1 MKVTFYGVRGSTPCH
16 GDDTRRYGGN
26 TSCVAV
32 DVPGASPIFFD
43 LGTGA
48 RYMGLNHPCDGSFA
62 GSCLLS
68 HLHWDHVQ
76 GLPFFPPLM
85 FDGSRLDVYAPRQD
99 DGRTLVEAFDDM
111 IRSPQFPVSLDR
123 LPGTVA
129 FHELADTD
137 FDLGP
142 ARVRSRLVPHLG
154 PTLGF
159 RVEHQGRS
167 VAYLSDHQQPHESDF
182 SLTPGVRELVQGA
195 DLLIH
200 DAQYV
205 DADMP
210 AKRGWGHSLIRHV
223 LELAQ
228 KAEARTVA
236 LFHHEPERDDDALDR
251 AVAEALLV
259 TAAAEHSR
267 HADELG
273 QVVLVVPIVELG
285 LHVGGRIEAHRYR
298 PRGLRTGTSRR

>member
-32 DVPGASPIFFD
+32 DVPGAAPIFFD

-62 GSCLLS
+62 GTCLLS

-85 FDGSRLDVYAPRQD
+85 CGGSRLDVYAPLQD
-99 DGRTLVEAFDDM
+99 DGRTLVQAFDDM

-123 LPGTVA
+123 LPGSVA
-129 FHELADTD
+129 FHELADAD

-200 DAQYV
+200 DAQYT
-205 DADMP
+205 ADEFS
-210 AKRGWGHSLIRHV
+210 AKCHWGHSTIDYAV
-223 LELAQ
+223 WLA
-228 KAEARTVA
+228 EECDVRTLA
-236 LFHHEPERDDDALDR
+236 LFHHDPVRTDAALDDVVER
-251 AVAEALLV
+251 FAGATNGVRVLAAHEGLV
-259 TAAAEHSR
+259 LEFA
-267 HADELG
+267 
-273 QVVLVVPIVELG
+273 
-285 LHVGGRIEAHRYR
+285 
-298 PRGLRTGTSRR
+298 